1 LKAQKKAYFFA
12 ILAVLLWSTVG
23 SAFKLTLQHINYLQ
37 MLLYASFVSIITLFI
52 IILIQKKFVL
62 IKNINAKD
70 IKSSAMLGML
80 NPFLFY
86 IFLFKGYSILLTQ
99 EAVVLNFT
107 WPITLVLL
115 SIPLLKQ
122 KINIR
127 SILAIIISFTG
138 AIIIATKGNIF
149 QLKFSNTNGVIIML
163 SSTVFWSLYWILN
176 VKDKRE
182 DLIKLFLNFVF
193 GFIYILILNIILSN
207 IQMPDRYGLLG
218 VIYIG
223 LFEMSITY
231 IFWLKALRYSTTT
244 AKVGNLIFIAPF
256 LSLIIISFAV
266 GEKIMPSSIIGLILI
281 ILGIISQRRKG

>member
-1 LKAQKKAYFFA
+1 
-12 ILAVLLWSTVG
+12 
-23 SAFKLTLQHINYLQ
+23 

-122 KINIR
+122 KIYIR

-207 IQMPDRYGLLG
+207 IQMPDRYGIIG

>member
-1 LKAQKKAYFFA
+1 
-12 ILAVLLWSTVG
+12 
-23 SAFKLTLQHINYLQ
+23 
-37 MLLYASFVSIITLFI
+37 
-52 IILIQKKFVL
+52 
-62 IKNINAKD
+62 
-70 IKSSAMLGML
+70 MLGML

-244 AKVGNLIFIAPF
+244 AKVGNLIFTVYLPEETIN
-256 LSLIIISFAV
+256 
-266 GEKIMPSSIIGLILI
+266 K
-281 ILGIISQRRKG
+281 